1 MINKK
6 RLKAAALKYKKE
18 NLDVPVIAA
27 LGAGEFAEKIINEAI
42 KNGIKIVPDKE
53 FFKFED
59 IFIAGKEIPYDVY
72 KIVIQILTSILNTN
86 KEGF

>member
-1 MINKK
+1 MLNKK

-18 NLDVPVIAA
+18 NLDVPVIAS
-27 LGAGEFAEKIINEAI
+27 LGTGDFAVKIINEAV
-42 KNGIKIVPDKE
+42 KNGIKIVQDKD

-59 IFIAGKEIPYDVY
+59 LFIPGKEIPNEVY
-72 KIVIQILTSILNTN
+72 KIVIQILTSVLNTN